1 MAEKIAEDKDES
13 LRLREE
19 IQRLQ
24 HSVQELSILNEI
36 STSINSTQSLNHVLE
51 STIQKC
57 LKLMHAEQGAI
68 MLLDE
73 KITEKPFQTM
83 LRKGDTTSQ
92 GLPYHL
98 DAALTGW
105 MLKNQKPLNIPD
117 LQHDERFRAA
127 GSADLQLRSLLS
139 APLLAKGRMIGLLTL
154 FNKKGG
160 ESFNDGDKRLLAII
174 ASQSAQ
180 VMENARLLEK
190 EKTLLHVQQ
199 ELKLA
204 WEIQTNL
211 LPTAPPAVPGYDI
224 AGRSIPAKE
233 VGGDYF
239 DFISLDEERLLF
251 CLGDVSGKGIPAALL
266 MANLQAII
274 RSQAPVCSQ
283 LIMGLAQAN
292 NLLFRNTSPEKFAT
306 FFFGCLEPLCHRVR
320 FANAGHPP
328 ALRFSAG
335 GMERLA
341 AGGMALGCLENESFQ
356 EAEIILNAGDVVV
369 VYSDG
374 ISEAMNA
381 VGEEFGEKRLIES
394 VSSRLSQSAAEVITG
409 IVEDA
414 ARFSAGMPQF
424 DDMTLVVLKRIS

>member
-1 MAEKIAEDKDES
+1 MAKEEAES
-13 LRLREE
+13 LHLREE
-19 IQRLQ
+19 NQRLQ
-24 HSVQELSILNEI
+24 RAVEELSILNEI
-36 STSINSTQSLNHVLE
+36 STSINSSQSLNQILE
-51 STIQKC
+51 STIKKC
-57 LKLMHAEQGAI
+57 LRLMHAEQGAI

-73 KITEKPFQTM
+73 KKTEKAFHTM
-83 LRKGDTTSQ
+83 VRKGDTSSQ
-92 GLPYHL
+92 TLPYHL
-98 DAALTGW
+98 DTTLTGW
-105 MLKNQKPLNIPD
+105 MLKNQQPLNVPD
-117 LQHDERFRAA
+117 LQHDERFRIP
-127 GSADLQLRSLLS
+127 GSADFPVHSLLS
-139 APLLAKGRMIGLLTL
+139 VPLLAKGRMIGLLTL

-160 ESFNDGDKRLLAII
+160 ECFNDGDQRLLSII

-211 LPTAPPAVPGYDI
+211 LPAEPPKVDGYDI

-239 DFISLDEERLLF
+239 DFIPVRDNRLMF

-274 RSQAPVCSQ
+274 RSQVPVCTELTQ
-283 LIMGLAQAN
+283 GLALAN
-292 NLLFRNTSPEKFAT
+292 NLLFHNTSPEKFAT
-306 FFFGCLEPLCHRVR
+306 LFFGCLEPARHRIH

-328 ALRFSAG
+328 ALRFSAS

-341 AGGMALGCLENESFQ
+341 AGGVALGCLENVSFQ
-356 EAEIILNAGDVVV
+356 EAEITLNPGDLVV

-374 ISEAMNA
+374 VSEAMNVA
-381 VGEEFGEKRLIES
+381 GEEFGEKRLIES
-394 VSSRLSQSAAEVITG
+394 VRGLRGRPAAEIIAG
-409 IVEDA
+409 IVSDA
-414 ARFSAGMPQF
+414 ARFSGDMPQF
-424 DDMTLVVLKRIS
+424 DDMTLVVVQRK